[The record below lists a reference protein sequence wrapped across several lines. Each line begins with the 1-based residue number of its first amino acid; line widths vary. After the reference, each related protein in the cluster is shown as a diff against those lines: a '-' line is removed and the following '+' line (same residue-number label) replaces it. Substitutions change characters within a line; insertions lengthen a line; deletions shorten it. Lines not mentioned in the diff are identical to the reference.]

1 MKKRDM
7 MPVHPGEILIED
19 FLKPLGITQYRLAK
33 SIGVSQRRIGEIV
46 SGKRSITADTALR
59 LAKYFG
65 TDAQSWMNLQTQ
77 YDLIISGE
85 KIEASL
91 KEIQRMA
98 A

>member
-7 MPVHPGEILIED
+7 TPVHPSEILVED
-19 FLKPLGITQYRLAK
+19 FLKPLGITPYRLAK
-33 SIGVSQRRIGEIV
+33 SIGVLQRRIGEIA
-46 SGKRSITADTALR
+46 SGKRAIKADTALR
-59 LAKYFG
+59 LAKFFG

-77 YDLIISGE
+77 YDLIVSGK